1 MKKNMPVVALV
12 VVGAFGAASAQA
24 RDLLTKEQYIDY
36 SAQVKCAE
44 QKYSYNDPDRY
55 EKELDSIEKAFGIKD
70 KDIESGKVDDLAA
83 KYDAEPDTYD
93 AVDAKKAA
101 LCPEPAQ

>member
-1 MKKNMPVVALV
+1 MKIAHVA
-12 VVGAFGAASAQA
+12 AAAALIVSGTAMA
-24 RDLLTKEQYIDY
+24 KDLLTKEQYIDY

-44 QKYSYNDPDRY
+44 QKYSYSDPDKY
-55 EKELDSIEKAFGIKD
+55 EKELDRIEKSFGIKD

-93 AVDAKKAA
+93 AVDAKKAS
-101 LCPEPAQ
+101 LCPEPL